1 MVEVDIENDRFTL
14 LAGGSDSVCIN
25 SLHVNNEKI
34 LVGKNNDLS
43 NFEFNQVNQHEEPVC
58 LENLMR
64 TSSLTIQNGQ
74 VVESICNGKSYIGEL
89 KISFPRL
96 DIFEI

>member
-14 LAGGSDSVCIN
+14 LAGGTDGVCIN
-25 SLHVNNEKI
+25 SLYVNNEKI

-43 NFEFNQVNQHEEPVC
+43 NFEFDQVNQYEEPVC

-74 VVESICNGKSYIGEL
+74 AVESICKGKSYIV
-89 KISFPRL
+89 KVPW
-96 DIFEI
+96 

>member
-1 MVEVDIENDRFTL
+1 MVVEDIENDRFTL
-14 LAGGSDSVCIN
+14 LAGGTNGVCIN

-43 NFEFNQVNQHEEPVC
+43 NFEFDQVGHYEKPVC

-74 VVESICNGKSYIGEL
+74 VVESICKGKFNI
-89 KISFPRL
+89 I
-96 DIFEI
+96 